1 MKAVLLNISAW
12 MLLPIMDGL
21 AKYLSTEIH
30 FIQVVWGR
38 YFFMALISLSITY
51 FFFNKNL
58 KWPNNIKI
66 QLIRSLFL
74 FLSTILFFY
83 AISVIS
89 LAEALTLAFV
99 SPMIVTLLSAIIL
112 KEQIGIRRWS
122 AVIIGFVGVL
132 FVVRP
137 GFNEINL
144 ATITALGCG
153 ICYAFYI
160 ISTRKL
166 SNQDNPLL
174 TLIFTGLSGSIVI
187 SLIVPFYWSWLTITQ
202 LILLI
207 SLALIGTLAHF
218 LLILSLNYAEASKLA
233 PLAYSEIV
241 MNVIIGYYFFGD
253 FPDQWIW
260 LGLII
265 IVSSGVYISLRE
277 NVIKKKVI
285 KVPSH

>member
-112 KEQIGIRRWS
+112 KEQVGIRRWS
-122 AVIIGFVGVL
+122 AVIIGFTGVL
-132 FVVRP
+132 CVVRP

-187 SLIVPFYWSWLTITQ
+187 SLIVPFYWSSLTITQ

-233 PLAYSEIV
+233 PLTYSEIV

>member
-12 MLLPIMDGL
+12 MLLPFMDGI
-21 AKYLSTEIH
+21 AKHLTTEIH

-38 YFFMALISLSITY
+38 YFFMALISLFVTY

-58 KWPNNIKI
+58 KWPSNIQI

-112 KEQIGIRRWS
+112 KEKVGMRRWS
-122 AVIIGFVGVL
+122 AVVIGFIGVL

-153 ICYAFYI
+153 ICYAVYI

-166 SNQDNPLL
+166 SNQDNPFL

-187 SLIVPFYWSWLTITQ
+187 SLIVPFYWSWPTIMQ
-202 LILLI
+202 LVLLI
-207 SLALIGTLAHF
+207 SLAAIGTLAHF
-218 LLILSLNYAEASKLA
+218 LLILSLNFAEASKLA
-233 PLAYSEIV
+233 PLSYSEII

-253 FPDQWIW
+253 FPDHWIW
-260 LGLII
+260 FGLII
-265 IVSSGVYISLRE
+265 IISSGVYISLRE
-277 NVIKKKVI
+277 NVKKKI
-285 KVPSH
+285 ITNFPPK